1 MNYPLALLLA
11 SLSVALLERLRPARP
26 DQPALR
32 RGLGTDMVYLLFNGH
47 FLGVG
52 LGWIAARTLDPALV
66 WLGTWPGT
74 WPGAWFAADPSWT
87 AALTGVVAG
96 WPLPVQMAV
105 VVVVLDGVQWMIHRA
120 LHRYAWLWEFH
131 KIHHSIQDGQ
141 MDWVMSFR
149 FHWGEVVVYRA
160 LQYLPLALAGFGA
173 EALFFH
179 AVLGTV
185 IGHLNHANVRLPGGR
200 WRYLLNSP
208 EMHLW
213 HHSADGPAR
222 NFGIILSVWDWLA
235 GTAHLPDHPPAR
247 LGYDGQAELRE
258 GFLWRSLWPLWLLR
272 SPRGPGG

>member
-32 RGLGTDMVYLLFNGH
+32 RGLGTDLVYLVFNGH
-47 FLGVG
+47 FLGVA
-52 LGWIAARTLDPALV
+52 LGWIAARTLDPALA
-66 WLGTWPGT
+66 WLGAWP
-74 WPGAWFAADPSWT
+74 
-87 AALTGVVAG
+87 AALTGVAGG
-96 WPLPVQMAV
+96 WPLPAQMVAAV
-105 VVVVLDGVQWMIHRA
+105 LVLDLAQWMIHRA

-131 KIHHSIQDGQ
+131 KIHHSIQDGE
-141 MDWVMSFR
+141 MDWIVSFR
-149 FHWGEVVVYRA
+149 FHWGEVIVYRA
-160 LQYLPLALAGFGA
+160 LQYLPLALAGFRA

-185 IGHLNHANVRLPGGR
+185 IGHLNHANVRLPGGP

-208 EMHLW
+208 AMHLW

-247 LGYDGQAELRE
+247 IGYPGQEELPA
-258 GFLWRSLWPLWLLR
+258 GFLRRSLWPIRL
-272 SPRGPGG
+272 PRGPG